1 MKKILILLSI
11 ILLNANF
18 ITAQN
23 KSTEKA
29 DLFFDTYQYV
39 NAITEYKKLAEGK
52 KANGY
57 IYSQL
62 ADCYYYVFNNAEAS
76 KWYAKAI
83 ATSKVDAEIYYKYAQ
98 TLKIQNNYSEANKQM
113 EIFCQMKPSDPR
125 AIQHIK
131 NPNYIKGLENKLKLF
146 EVENPIFYTEG
157 ISDFGA
163 VLTDFNELYFTSN
176 SSGSSK
182 LDLRTAEPYLDI
194 YKAIRNDDGT
204 FSMPVAVSELNTIY
218 HDGPLAISKDGNTM
232 FFSRDGLSMG
242 QYEKNKSAKVK
253 VAQQGLYKATK
264 VDGKWTNI
272 EALPFNSENYT
283 VTNPSLSKDGKTL
296 FFASNMPGGFGDTDI
311 WKVQILNNNYSKPEN
326 LGSKINSSEKESFP
340 FISDSNVLY
349 FSASGRQGFGGLDIY
364 KIDLS
369 LMDEALN
376 IGRPVNSEKDDFS
389 FSFNSKFNVGYFT
402 SNRSNSDLIY
412 NAIPICNSD
421 LSIVVSDIKTG
432 TTIENAL
439 VSLFDKNGNSI
450 TSKET
455 DKNGNVTF
463 AVQCYTE
470 FNVTITS
477 QNYETA
483 SYPVAAISTS
493 AETVFVKLKPQQVI
507 ITDKEVLLNSVYFE
521 FNKSNITAEGSI
533 ELDKLVKVM
542 NENPTFVIYIKSH
555 TDSKGKVDYNLKL
568 SEQRAQ
574 ATVQYIISKGIA
586 SDRISGKGYGASE
599 LKVACGTQCSEEEH
613 ALNRRSEFLIVKK

>member
-11 ILLNANF
+11 ILTNANF
-18 ITAQN
+18 ISAQN
-23 KSTEKA
+23 KTTEKA

-52 KANGY
+52 QATAY

-62 ADCYYYVFNNAEAS
+62 ADCYYFVFNNPEAS

-83 ATSKVDAEIYYKYAQ
+83 ATSKVDAEVYYKYAQ
-98 TLKIQNNYSEANKQM
+98 TLKIQGNYIEANKQM
-113 EIFCQMKPSDPR
+113 ELFCQMKPSDSR
-125 AIQHIK
+125 AIQYIK
-131 NPNYIKGLENKLKLF
+131 NPNYIKGLENKTKLF

-163 VLTDFNELYFTSN
+163 ILTDTNELYFTSN
-176 SSGSSK
+176 SNGSSK
-182 LDLRTAEPYLDI
+182 LDSRTAQPYLDI
-194 YKAIRNDDGT
+194 YKAIRNEDGF
-204 FSMPVAVSELNTIY
+204 FSKPVAVSELNTIY
-218 HDGPLAISKDGNTM
+218 HDGPLSLSNDGNTM
-232 FFSRDGLSMG
+232 ILSRDGLSMG

-264 VDGKWTNI
+264 MDGKWTNI
-272 EALPFNSENYT
+272 EALPFNSQNYT

-296 FFASNMPGGFGDTDI
+296 YFASNMPGGYGDTDI
-311 WKVQILNNNYSKPEN
+311 WKVQIANNTYSKPEN
-326 LGSKINSSEKESFP
+326 LGPKINSSEKESFP
-340 FISDSNVLY
+340 FISENNILY

-376 IGRPVNSEKDDFS
+376 VGKPVNSEKDDFS
-389 FSFNSKFNVGYFT
+389 FSFNTKLNTGFFT
-402 SNRSNSDLIY
+402 SNRTNSDAIY
-412 NAIPICNSD
+412 SAIPICKSD

-450 TSKET
+450 TSKAS

-463 AVQCYTE
+463 EVQCYTE
-470 FNVTITS
+470 FNITVTS
-477 QNYETA
+477 QNHETA
-483 SYPVAAISTS
+483 SYPVAGISS
-493 AETVFVKLKPQQVI
+493 LAEAVFIKLKPLEVV

-521 FNKSNITAEGSI
+521 FNKSNITAQGSI

-542 NENPTFVIYIKSH
+542 IENPTFAIYVKSH
-555 TDSKGKVDYNLKL
+555 TDSKGKADYNLKL

-574 ATVQYIISKGIA
+574 STVQYIISKGI
-586 SDRISGKGYGASE
+586 SQDRISGKGFGSSE
-599 LKVACGTQCSEEEH
+599 LKINCQNQCTEEEH